1 MNDELRTLFSRLC
14 GFLLAGVAILF
25 TLAATVYGISGDG
38 ELLAREMI
46 RYAPPETTGLPAAE
60 YPGAAHMIAAYLTG
74 EEENFQ
80 YSFADAEGRVFLCF
94 QSHEAD
100 HMADCRKL
108 ILLAGTLRRAAGA
121 AVLVLAGAGILL
133 RRRRKAFAVG
143 MLAALCVTGIMITGL
158 VVWAAV
164 NFDGLFVT
172 FHRIAFTN
180 DGWLLNPR
188 TDLLIRLM
196 PLDFFTAMAARLV
209 LWVLAAMAAVGA
221 AAWIMIKTGGNV
233 SGSQRK
239 TVNCEL

>member
-1 MNDELRTLFSRLC
+1 MNYELRAPVSRLC
-14 GFLLAGVAILF
+14 GFLLVWAVLLF
-25 TLAATVYGISGDG
+25 ALSAAVYHAAGDG

-46 RYAPPETTGLPAAE
+46 RYAPPETTGFPAAE
-60 YPGAAHMIAAYLTG
+60 YPGAARMIAAYLTG
-74 EEENFQ
+74 QEETFQ
-80 YSFADAEGRVFLCF
+80 YSFSDAEGRIFLCF

-100 HMADCRKL
+100 HMADCRRL
-108 ILLAGTLRRAAGA
+108 ILLAGDLRWAAGA
-121 AVLVLAGAGILL
+121 ATLVLAGAGIML
-133 RRRRKAFAVG
+133 RRRRKAFAGG
-143 MLAALCVTGIMITGL
+143 MLAGLCVTGVIITGL

-196 PLDFFTAMAARLV
+196 PLGFFIALAARLV
-209 LWVLAAMAAVGA
+209 LWMLAALAAAGA

-233 SGSQRK
+233 LVHSEK
-239 TVNCEL
+239 P